1 MSVTAENAEKTRRR
15 VKEEPKSSRLAVK
28 RLIKDDATDSD
39 YSSESENGVS
49 RPDKP

>member
-1 MSVTAENAEKTRRR
+1 MTENAEIARRR
-15 VKEEPKSSRLAVK
+15 VKEEPKSSSLAVK

-39 YSSESENGVS
+39 NSSESENGNL